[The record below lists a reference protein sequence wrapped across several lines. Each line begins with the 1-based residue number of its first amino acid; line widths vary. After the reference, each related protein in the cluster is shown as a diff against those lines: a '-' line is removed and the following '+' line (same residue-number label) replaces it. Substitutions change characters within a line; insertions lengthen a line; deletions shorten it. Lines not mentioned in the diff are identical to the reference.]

1 MSGFRKKKCEQ
12 AFLRI
17 GVYGPTGS
25 GKTFST
31 LLFAEGLAKL
41 EKKRVAYIDSEHG
54 TDFYVEH
61 VPQRKVH
68 PEPFDIDCLDTRS
81 LTEALREAKK
91 LSFNEYG
98 VIVIDSITHFW
109 EAAIA
114 AYEGKKTSI
123 GSIPM
128 HAWGSIKRPYK
139 ELINFLL
146 NAQAHIFI
154 LGREGN
160 EFARDEET
168 DELQVIGKKMKSEG
182 ETPYEPQILLRM
194 EPLKKQNSPTV
205 FRIYA
210 EKDRTGLLAG
220 QLISNPSFEN
230 VIAPLLPLLGKTQAV
245 IPGADETA
253 AEDAVALAEAE
264 AVKQSASLEK
274 REEFEALFKL
284 ARTSKAL
291 DAVADKLTPEVKKQM
306 LPADVTALREYY
318 RARQQALSGE
328 RRLEPV
334 GG

>member
-41 EKKRVAYIDSEHG
+41 EKKRVAYIDTEHG
-54 TDFYVEH
+54 TDFYVER

-81 LTEALREAKK
+81 LTEALREVKK
-91 LSFNEYG
+91 LDFNVYG
-98 VIVIDSITHFW
+98 VTVIDSVTQMW
-109 EAAIA
+109 EGAIG

-128 HAWGSIKRPYK
+128 HAWGPIKKPYK

-146 NAQAHIFI
+146 NARCHVFI

-194 EPLKKQNSPTV
+194 EPLKKQNATTTY
-205 FRIYA
+205 RAYA
-210 EKDRTGLLAG
+210 EKDRTGILAG
-220 QLISNPSFEN
+220 RLIVNPSFES

-245 IPGADETA
+245 IPSAEETA
-253 AEDAVALAEAE
+253 TEDAVALAEAD
-264 AVKQSASLEK
+264 AIKQSSSTEK

-284 ARTSKAL
+284 ARSVAAL
-291 DAVADKLTPEVKKQM
+291 DAVADKLTPEIKKQM
-306 LPADVTALREYY
+306 LPADVTTLREYY
-318 RARQQALSGE
+318 RQRQQQLSGE
-328 RRLEPV
+328 RRLEPA
-334 GG
+334 